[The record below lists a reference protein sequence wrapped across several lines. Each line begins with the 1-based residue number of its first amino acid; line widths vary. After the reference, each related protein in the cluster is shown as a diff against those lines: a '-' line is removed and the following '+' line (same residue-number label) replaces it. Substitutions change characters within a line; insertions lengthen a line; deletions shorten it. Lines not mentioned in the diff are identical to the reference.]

1 MLKNISNLG
10 STLNKKEQK
19 LINGGS
25 QFFCSVCVDF
35 CRSQNF
41 QTKEEFSACF
51 YDCKQDMC

>member
-25 QFFCSVCVDF
+25 LIFCSVCVDF